1 MVKPQELKEDII
13 SLINNDGSNT
23 NMNFGHER
31 FEDAPKVPL
40 FEGPTLSNLS
50 ATILIL
56 NCCQIHGVYNAF
68 IA

>member
-1 MVKPQELKEDII
+1 M
-13 SLINNDGSNT
+13 INNDGSNA

>member
-1 MVKPQELKEDII
+1 VGEPQELKEDII

-40 FEGPTLSNLS
+40 FKGPTFVYLVCNYFNIKLLSNS
-50 ATILIL
+50 WCI
-56 NCCQIHGVYNAF
+56 
-68 IA
+68 